1 MKKIFSF
8 FLKDLKQSLILSII
22 AIFFVLYSVLIVRF
36 FSLFLWSNTISIIC
50 DYLLN
55 IFLSSYKERRKEKI
69 II

>member
-36 FSLFLWSNTISIIC
+36 FPYFYGRILLVSFVIIC
-50 DYLLN
+50 L
-55 IFLSSYKERRKEKI
+55 IFSFLPIKKEEKRK
-69 II
+69 

>member
-36 FSLFLWSNTISIIC
+36 FPYFYGRILLVSFVIIC
-50 DYLLN
+50 L
-55 IFLSSYKERRKEKI
+55 IFSFLPIKKEEKRT
-69 II
+69 

>member
-36 FSLFLWSNTISIIC
+36 FPYFYGRILLVSFAIIC
-50 DYLLN
+50 L
-55 IFLSSYKERRKEKI
+55 IFSFLPIKKEGKRK
-69 II
+69 

>member
-36 FSLFLWSNTISIIC
+36 FPYFYGRILLVSFVIIC
-50 DYLLN
+50 L
-55 IFLSSYKERRKEKI
+55 IFTFLPIKKEGKRK
-69 II
+69 

>member
-36 FSLFLWSNTISIIC
+36 FPYFYGRILLVSFVIIC
-50 DYLLN
+50 LIFSFLL
-55 IFLSSYKERRKEKI
+55 IKKEEKRK
-69 II
+69 

>member
-36 FSLFLWSNTISIIC
+36 FPYFYGRILLVSFVIIC
-50 DYLLN
+50 L
-55 IFLSSYKERRKEKI
+55 IFSFLPIKKEGKRK
-69 II
+69 

>member
-36 FSLFLWSNTISIIC
+36 FPYFYGRILIVSFVIIC
-50 DYLLN
+50 L
-55 IFLSSYKERRKEKI
+55 IFSFLPIKKEGKRK
-69 II
+69 